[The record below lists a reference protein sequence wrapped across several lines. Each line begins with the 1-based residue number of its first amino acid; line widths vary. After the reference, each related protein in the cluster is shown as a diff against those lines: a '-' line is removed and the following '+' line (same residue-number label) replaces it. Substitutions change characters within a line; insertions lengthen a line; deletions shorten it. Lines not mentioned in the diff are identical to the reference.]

1 MSGPIQPEV
10 NGEFYIDDVNDNF
23 WLRENS
29 AWTKKGKLV
38 RAHLVGLTSEGA
50 FPFTNA
56 QAFELA
62 LSETPEHYYPAFST
76 ARSEV
81 NAIFPTAASCD
92 VVLTNDL
99 ASFLGAGSN
108 VICTAHFEGVAQ
120 RATLTFADVIIPPF
134 VPLWVV
140 MPLTADATLAG
151 LRCLFASE
159 PT

>member
-1 MSGPIQPEV
+1 MAAPFNPLV
-10 NGEFYIDDVNDNF
+10 DGEFYIDNTNDNF
-23 WLRENS
+23 WLHES
-29 AWTKKGKLV
+29 GAWNKKGKLV
-38 RAHLVGLTSEGA
+38 RAHVLGLTSEGA

-56 QAFELA
+56 QVFELA
-62 LSETPEHYYPAFST
+62 LSETGEHFYPAFST

-92 VVLTNDL
+92 VILTNDL
-99 ASFLGAGSN
+99 ASFLGTGSN
-108 VICTAHFEGVAQ
+108 AVCTAHFEGVAQ
-120 RATLTFADVIIPPF
+120 SATLTFADVIIPPF